1 MNRYRGLSLVLA
13 AAAMVAALP
22 AGIAAQKWDDDRYTR
37 EADKFLALAMTR
49 ADDAER
55 KAMYQQALDAL
66 QPGLT
71 DEADNGQL
79 WYTAGI
85 VYVGLSRYQDAADAF
100 DRALALYPDAESDI
114 EAEREA
120 GWIQAFTEGVGFMDM
135 GPDSY
140 PQALEI
146 MEAGEALYSKRPEG
160 LLNMGSMYAALGRH
174 EQAEDA
180 FMKAAAAAQGELYEK
195 VDSATQQSW
204 DSYVDMAT
212 LNVAQIRGSIG
223 VDAFSSGDYAAAA
236 DAFQRAMEVNPYS
249 RDYLL
254 NYVQAKYAQATDLED
269 EIEADSTK
277 LETYRPQMIELYSSL
292 QQEIP
297 KVREF
302 DPTNSNLMIIHAR
315 AVRRE
320 NELKGDTAAAQQGAL
335 AILTAERDIPI
346 EVVDMSI
353 QPGDGAATIAGRVR
367 NKTLDANAPVTIKVT
382 LIGLE
387 GNDIGSVDVTV
398 NVGEAESSIPFQGTA
413 QISEQIA
420 GWRYEV
426 AT

>member
-13 AAAMVAALP
+13 AVAMIAALP
-22 AGIAAQKWDDDRYTR
+22 MGIAAQKWDDDRYTR

-49 ADDAER
+49 ADQAER
-55 KAMYQQALDAL
+55 SAMYQQALDAL
-66 QPGLT
+66 HDGLT
-71 DEADNGQL
+71 DDADNGKL
-79 WYTAGI
+79 WYTAG
-85 VYVGLSRYQDAADAF
+85 VCYVGVSRYEDADAAF
-100 DRALALYPDAESDI
+100 DRALELYPDAEADI

-120 GWIQAFTEGVGFMDM
+120 GWIQAFTEGVAFMDM
-135 GPDSY
+135 GPASY

-160 LLNMGSMYAALGRH
+160 LLNMGSMYAALGQNDR
-174 EQAEDA
+174 AEDA
-180 FMKAAAAAQGELYEK
+180 FVRAAAAAQGELYER

-204 DSYVDMAT
+204 NGYVDMAT
-212 LNVAQIRGSIG
+212 LNVAQIRGTVG
-223 VDAFSSGDYAAAA
+223 VDAFSAGDYAAAA
-236 DAFQRAMEVNPYS
+236 EAFQRAMEVNPYS

-269 EIEADSTK
+269 EIEADSSR
-277 LETYRPQMIELYSSL
+277 LEEYRPQMIELYASL

-320 NELKGDTAAAQQGAL
+320 NELKGDTTAAQQGAL
-335 AILTAERDIPI
+335 AILEAEREIPI

-353 QPGDGAATIAGRVR
+353 QPGDGAATVAGRVR
-367 NKTLDANAPVTIKVT
+367 NKSLDANAPVVIEIT

-387 GNDIGSVDVTV
+387 GSDIGTVQVTV
-398 NVGEAESSIPFQGTA
+398 NVGEAESSVPFEGSA

-420 GWRYEV
+420 GWRYV
-426 AT
+426 VST